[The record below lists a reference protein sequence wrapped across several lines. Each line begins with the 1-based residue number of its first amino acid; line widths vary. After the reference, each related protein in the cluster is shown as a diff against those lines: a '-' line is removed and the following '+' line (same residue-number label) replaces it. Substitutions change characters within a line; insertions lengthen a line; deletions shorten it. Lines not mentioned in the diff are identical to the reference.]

1 MEILKKTEGID
12 ASAKSSE
19 LHGSVTIQL
28 KDKTTDKV
36 IKEVKHDNFF
46 TQALADIIGGAP
58 YMQNMQFGFN
68 GNTSTIGANHRYI
81 QGIYNDLLGGIILF
95 PQSLGNSTTDYY
107 QPFTNFPTAYAA
119 MNSYELTDPKQGVF
133 DPTSAAITNGYQY
146 IYNWGPNNGNG
157 IINSVALSNKD
168 CYKYYS
174 EPTINYIPNIT
185 NIASGSAGFY
195 VEKWFP
201 PYNNLAHGILAADE
215 DGMVMF
221 GMNSVSWDYYK
232 TLYYIPLKPY
242 SLNLTNSF
250 LNLNNNLE
258 ESCLWK
264 YTGTWGSIRPTVQI
278 YEGKIAIILREDG
291 ANKPCTIILLNKAD
305 GSIYNTITVTWDIN
319 MSGST
324 YRYALVDGYI
334 YASSNNT
341 KGIMYKCSISDPTD
355 VETIELANVG
365 YRSGFATPA
374 NSNKIFHPY
383 YIIEDGVAL
392 PLNTTDSISSNGN
405 DRNAYYTLAYIGPWV
420 VTKWTSGNVPMIT
433 HIDPHYCATKNNLS
447 TPVVKDNTTAMKVT
461 YTVTQQ

>member
-12 ASAKSSE
+12 TSAQDSK

-36 IKEVKHDNFF
+36 IEEVKHDNFF
-46 TQALADIIGGAP
+46 TRALADIMGGAP
-58 YMQNMQFGFN
+58 YMQNMQFS
-68 GNTSTIGANHRYI
+68 GNTATIGANHRYI

-119 MNSYELTDPKQGVF
+119 MSSYELTDPKQGTF
-133 DPTSAAITNGYQY
+133 DPTSAAIANGYQY
-146 IYNWGPNNGNG
+146 IYNWGANNGNG
-157 IINSVALSNKD
+157 TISSVALSNKD

-174 EPTINYIPNIT
+174 EPAINYIPNIT
-185 NIASGSAGFY
+185 NIASGNAGFY

-201 PYNNLAHGILAADE
+201 PYNNSAHAILAADE
-215 DGMVMF
+215 DGVVMV
-221 GMNSVSWDYYK
+221 GMNSSSWDYYK

-264 YTGTWGSIRPTVQI
+264 YTGTWTDYRPTVQI
-278 YEGKIAIILREDG
+278 YEGKIAIILRRDG

-305 GSIYNTITVTWDIN
+305 GSVYNTITVTWDVN

-334 YASSNNT
+334 YASSSTTN
-341 KGIMYKCSISDPTD
+341 GIMYKCSISDPTD
-355 VETIELANVG
+355 VETIELANVNTK
-365 YRSGFATPA
+365 SGFATPT
-374 NSNKIFHPY
+374 NSNKILHPY
-383 YIIEDGVAL
+383 YIIEDGVVL
-392 PLNTTDSISSNGN
+392 PLNTIDSISSNGN
-405 DRNAYYTLAYIGPWV
+405 DRNAYYTLAYMGPWV
-420 VTKWTSGNVPMIT
+420 VTKWTSGNVPMVT

-447 TPVVKDNTTAMKVT
+447 TPIVKDSTKAMKVT